1 MIKLDHEEQA
11 LLNSIENGE
20 WQSKPNL
27 EQRKKELQRYA
38 RHQLNSKT
46 TLSQEN
52 EIKLDEDVL
61 AQFRATGQGWQ
72 TRINDALKEWLAEH
86 SNQIKK
92 HEQLA
97 V

>member
-1 MIKLDHEEQA
+1 MRKEYDFSQA
-11 LLNSIENGE
+11 KRANQVPHLVA
-20 WQSKPNL
+20 
-27 EQRKKELQRYA
+27 LQ
-38 RHQLNSKT
+38 
-46 TLSQEN
+46 SQEN

-86 SNQIKK
+86 SNQIK

-97 V
+97 I